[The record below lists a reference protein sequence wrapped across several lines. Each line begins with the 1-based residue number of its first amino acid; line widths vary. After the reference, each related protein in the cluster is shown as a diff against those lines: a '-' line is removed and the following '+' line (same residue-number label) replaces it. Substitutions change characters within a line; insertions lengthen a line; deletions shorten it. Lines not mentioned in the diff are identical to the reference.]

1 MKIKI
6 SNIFRIAFIVLSTI
20 ALVVTLAFAAAA
32 SDVSGGDSA
41 SSELTYVSIPK
52 DTAITFDADY
62 YMLDINNAEAIPHQG
77 TIVLIGKGSKDIE
90 FSNNTGENLT
100 YDVILHEFDGTS
112 LPWYGCV
119 SIGSNVTLN
128 LTVYGECKLIA
139 HNHSGI
145 KAGENVT
152 INLTVMDGSSLSV
165 GYDMIGEVENCIDG
179 APTINLLLGEC
190 SADLE
195 DPDWARSDDVIKF
208 SSGELANHEYEYTA
222 LDGEAC
228 KKTCQSCDVISIS
241 HTHEFD
247 YENIVNTGSHSRKC
261 LNCSYTDTE
270 DHKII
275 FELLNDTQHMP
286 VCALCG
292 EEMVPQNHS
301 IDENGKCRV
310 CGEEAILLH
319 RDENGNEK
327 TFFFMETATEYANE
341 NGGTL
346 IVLRDFS
353 AEGKSFYATNLDVT
367 LDFNGKT
374 VTRTALYIG
383 FHEYTA
389 TLRVIDSSEEKT
401 GVMMQEFGIVAYG
414 GTIEIN
420 DISGVMQASAMG
432 GDLILN
438 STKHEILIVSNQ
450 NGSSVFLNDI
460 STGKLE
466 ISLRDNENDNSVEIK
481 GGSFGA
487 MEIVNSTDKEI
498 YFYHLLKDGYA
509 LYGEDGALVNSNSTF
524 IKTPVLCQSH
534 EHDFE
539 NVIYSSV
546 GYQHVMGCACGKPV
560 QDASKELHTMGD
572 DGLCQAC
579 GVKLGASL
587 SFGES
592 THYYS
597 SIEEVMANIP
607 NESAKIKLYSDAEL
621 ISSIILES
629 MDIEIDL
636 NGYTLLLDYLIH
648 VDNAS
653 SLALT
658 DTSGKMGRISR
669 IENDQSVIIS
679 GGKLTVD
686 GVFINGS
693 LTVSGDGSVA
703 ELTVNSGVFKN
714 GISIYN
720 HSSVTVNGGVFEDE
734 FPLSIYAYSP
744 NEFEVTLNGGIY
756 KKGITLPINFEGFT
770 LNDLLP
776 KNTGCTVSFHD
787 IKGNPITIEDDEYSE
802 YVTVH
807 HTGAAVVND
816 EKMHYLYCESCDLV
830 FNSEIHTS
838 FVYESSENNEHL
850 VLCGVCRYEVGSE
863 AHSGGKASCSELAS
877 CSLCEG
883 KYGELDPNGHGGGK
897 ASCTALAICELCQRE
912 YGELDPKNHTSN
924 DVVFL
929 PNGDSCETKR
939 ACCGEALKSSSHKY
953 DSVCDEA
960 CNECSAV
967 REVTHVYGTNG
978 KCIGCQIDGGEAS
991 KPQGRIGTGAIIAT
1005 VLGTLGL
1012 YGGASFLLIWFVI
1025 RKKI

>member
-1 MKIKI
+1 MKNKLT
-6 SNIFRIAFIVLSTI
+6 NIFRIAFVILAT
-20 ALVVTLAFAAAA
+20 LVMIITLAFAASASESAEAPSA
-32 SDVSGGDSA
+32 SD
-41 SSELTYVSIPK
+41 EYTYVKIPK
-52 DTAITFDADY
+52 DTAVLFNGDSY
-62 YMLDINNAEAIPHQG
+62 SFEGGEEAPILG
-77 TIVLIGKGSKDIE
+77 KIVLTGKGSKDIG
-90 FSNNTGENLT
+90 FANTTGEHIT
-100 YDVILHEFDGTS
+100 YDVILHEFDGSS
-112 LPWYGCV
+112 LSWYACV
-119 SIGSNVTLN
+119 SIDNNVTLN
-128 LTVYGECKLIA
+128 LTVYGECYLIA
-139 HNHSGI
+139 DNHPGI
-145 KAGENVT
+145 QAGENVT
-152 INLTVMDGSSLSV
+152 INITVAEGATLAV
-165 GYDMIGEVENCIDG
+165 GYSRIDMVEHCIGGD
-179 APTINLLLGEC
+179 PTINLLSGEC

-195 DPDWARSDDVIKF
+195 SESWSSDHVTVSF
-208 SSGELANHEYEYTA
+208 SNGEQSNHAYEYTGT
-222 LDGEAC
+222 DGDVC
-228 KKTCQSCDVISIS
+228 KKTCRNCDVISILS
-241 HTHEFD
+241 EHEFEYSPAND
-247 YENIVNTGSHSRKC
+247 QNGHHREC
-261 LNCSYTDTE
+261 LNCAYTDTV
-270 DHKII
+270 DHKTV
-275 FELLNDTQHMP
+275 FEPLNDTQHAA
-286 VCALCG
+286 VCEQCG
-292 EEMVPQNHS
+292 NEAEPQNHS
-301 IDENGKCRV
+301 IDDDGKCV
-310 CGEEAILLH
+310 LCGDEAILLH

-346 IVLRDFS
+346 VVLRDFS

-374 VTRTALYIG
+374 VTRTTLYIG

-432 GDLILN
+432 GDLIIN

-466 ISLRDNENDNSVEIK
+466 IGLRDNENDNSVEIN

-487 MEIVNSTDKEI
+487 MEIVNKTDKEI

-560 QDASKELHTMGD
+560 QDASKELHTMGN

-579 GVKLGASL
+579 GIKLGASI

-621 ISSIILES
+621 ISSIILRGK
-629 MDIEIDL
+629 DIEIDL

-648 VDNAS
+648 VDSAS

-669 IENDQSVIIS
+669 IENDTSVIIS
-679 GGKLTVD
+679 NGKLTVD

-714 GISIYN
+714 GITIYN
-720 HSSVTVNGGVFEDE
+720 HSSVTVNGGAFKDE
-734 FPLSIYAYSP
+734 FPLCIYAYSP

-756 KKGITLPINFEGFT
+756 EKGITLPINFENFT

-776 KNTGCTVSFHD
+776 KDTGCTVSFHD
-787 IKGNPITIEDDEYSE
+787 SKGNPITIEEGEYSE

-807 HTGAAVVND
+807 HAGATVIKN
-816 EKMHYLYCESCDLV
+816 EKTHYLYCESCDLV

-863 AHSGGKASCSELAS
+863 AHSGGKASCTE
-877 CSLCEG
+877 
-883 KYGELDPNGHGGGK
+883 
-897 ASCTALAICELCQRE
+897 LAICELCDENYGDVNPESHKGGKSSCSSLAVCELCQKE
-912 YGELDPKNHTSN
+912 YGEYNGNNHSSDKTAL
-924 DVVFL
+924 VA
-929 PNGDSCETKR
+929 NGELHETKR
-939 ACCGEALKSSSHKY
+939 ECCGQVIKSSKHKY
-953 DSVCDEA
+953 DNACDED
-960 CNECSAV
+960 CNECNAP
-967 REVTHVYGTNG
+967 RQVTHVYGTDG
-978 KCIGCQIDGGEAS
+978 KCIGCQRDGGEIKTPKKS
-991 KPQGRIGTGAIIAT
+991 IGAGAIIAT
-1005 VLGTLGL
+1005 VLCTLAL
-1012 YGGASFLLIWFVI
+1012 FGGASFSLIWFVI
-1025 RKKI
+1025 RKKF